1 MTSPWTAHRRVVSA
15 ATVLCGAA
23 ALVAVVSSPADAS
36 VTQTGSCVDGGG
48 ARWNVKAVWGAP
60 YRAADG
66 TTKVSLDQ
74 AGWTTTRAGSVP
86 TDARIRSYTAA
97 GTLVQDRTWTGSL
110 DYQRG
115 TVYKSLNP
123 VNPPSAPGGTKL
135 KLTVGVKGDGKPS
148 CSVTLLQPT
157 APIPSPTPTSAAPTP
172 TPSATVSAQATPTP
186 VPTPRPTT
194 ATPTTP
200 APTTTPAPS
209 LSDRYEADVLAATN
223 GERAK
228 LGLTALSAQACVDSY
243 AEAQA
248 LRMVE
253 RGAIYHQDLSAILT
267 ACRLSTVGENV
278 AYGYSSGQAVT
289 DAWMASPGH
298 RANILKPEYRVIGI
312 GAAQDAQ
319 GRWYAA
325 QVFGTAR

>member
-1 MTSPWTAHRRVVSA
+1 MPGSA
-15 ATVLCGAA
+15 ATPPAGA
-23 ALVAVVSSPADAS
+23 
-36 VTQTGSCVDGGG
+36 
-48 ARWNVKAVWGAP
+48 
-60 YRAADG
+60 
-66 TTKVSLDQ
+66 
-74 AGWTTTRAGSVP
+74 
-86 TDARIRSYTAA
+86 
-97 GTLVQDRTWTGSL
+97 LVQDRTWTGSL

-123 VNPPSAPGGTKL
+123 VNPPSAPGGTQL

-148 CSVTLLQPT
+148 CSVTLLQPA

-172 TPSATVSAQATPTP
+172 TPTPTA
-186 VPTPRPTT
+186 PTT
-194 ATPTTP
+194 PAPTTP

-209 LSDRYEADVLAATN
+209 VSDRYEADVLAATN
-223 GERAK
+223 VERAK
-228 LGLTALSAQACVDSY
+228 QRLTALSAQACVDSY